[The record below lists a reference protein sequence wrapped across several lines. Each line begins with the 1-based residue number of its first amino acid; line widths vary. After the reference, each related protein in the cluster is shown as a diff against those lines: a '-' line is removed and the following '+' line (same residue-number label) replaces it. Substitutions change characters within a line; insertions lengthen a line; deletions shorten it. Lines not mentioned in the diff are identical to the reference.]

1 MAGKRSTLKIP
12 KFHRA
17 RESHSPHTTVAAVAT
32 TTTISSTT
40 PLGLSKKGCVC
51 VCHLRIQ
58 LGNLGSLL
66 LTGSI
71 TEALRDPCK
80 LPLFGSWS
88 SLPLPSSRPTGTA
101 ARAPCV
107 LYVLCL
113 CPCVICAY
121 QQKKTPSGWMR
132 SCDDD
137 TFPLR

>member
-1 MAGKRSTLKIP
+1 MGEERDN
-12 KFHRA
+12 
-17 RESHSPHTTVAAVAT
+17 
-32 TTTISSTT
+32 ISKYQSFIVLANLTRLTHDRCSTT

-88 SLPLPSSRPTGTA
+88 SLPSSRPTDIA
-101 ARAPCV
+101 ARGPCV
-107 LYVLCL
+107 LYMSA
-113 CPCVICAY
+113 CVIYVCVRRLCACVY
-121 QQKKTPSGWMR
+121 QQKETAGV
-132 SCDDD
+132 DEI
-137 TFPLR
+137 L